1 MARKMFIT
9 AILVAFTSL
18 IQYGCKSTEATQ
30 VQEDNNQTQVAVGE
44 TVKPAEGTVTGTKN
58 LVIATTEI
66 GEIPAE
72 TAVSN
77 EKFVI
82 RVDCGGTEKYTDK
95 AGNVWQPDQE
105 KTADNKWGAVYGQT
119 IGRPDLGIEGTNCPI
134 IYESERYSMEAYE
147 FAVPAGK
154 YTVTLHFAET
164 YEGITGVGE
173 RVFGVS
179 INGNEVIKELDPYK
193 EAGEFNTPAVKK
205 FDGIEPKDG
214 KIVIGFTPIAEN
226 QQICGIEIVAGGS
239 EAAPAGGEQIA
250 IRVNCGTAEG
260 TQAYTDQDGKVWQPD
275 RLMADGLD
283 WGAMDGEIIQRSTL
297 EIKDTKSPTIY
308 QSETYS
314 MSAYK
319 FKVPAGKYIVKL
331 HFAETYEGISGEGQR
346 VFDVS
351 INGKKVIEKLDP
363 YKEAGAFAKPVV
375 KEFKDV
381 EPADGVITIGFTPGT
396 ENPQICGI
404 EVLSQGAVKASASS
418 EKFAVRVNCGTAE
431 GAVAYTDQDGK
442 VWQPDRLM
450 AEGLDWG
457 AADGEI
463 IQRSTLEIK
472 DTKSPTIYQSETYSM
487 SAYKFKAPAGKYT
500 VKLHFAET
508 YDGISG
514 EGQRVFDVSINGK
527 KVIEKLDPYKEAGA
541 FAKPVVKEFKGIEPA
556 DGVITIGF
564 TPGTENPQICGIEV
578 IAE

>member
-9 AILVAFTSL
+9 TILVAFTSL

-30 VQEDNNQTQVAVGE
+30 VKADNDQTQVAAE
-44 TVKPAEGTVTGTKN
+44 DTVQAKEATVIGARN
-58 LVIATTEI
+58 LVIASAEI
-66 GEIPAE
+66 GEIQAE
-72 TAVSN
+72 TAVSIEN
-77 EKFVI
+77 FVV

-105 KTADNKWGAVYGQT
+105 KTANNKWGAVYGQT

-134 IYESERYSMEAYE
+134 IYESERYSMDAYE

-164 YEGITGVGE
+164 YEGISGVGE

-179 INGNEVIKELDPYK
+179 INGNEVLKNMDPYK
-193 EAGEFNTPAVKK
+193 EAGEFNKPAVKK

-214 KIVIGFTPIAEN
+214 KIVIGFTPGVEN
-226 QQICGIEIVAGGS
+226 PQICGIEIVAAGS
-239 EAAPAGGEQIA
+239 EAAPAGGEGIA

-275 RLMADGLD
+275 RLMAEGLD
-283 WGAMDGEIIQRSTL
+283 WGAADGEVIQRSTL
-297 EIKDTKSPTIY
+297 AIKDTKSPTIY

-331 HFAETYEGISGEGQR
+331 HFAETYEGISGAGQR

-375 KEFKDV
+375 KEFNDI
-381 EPADGVITIGFTPGT
+381 EPADGVITIGFTPGV

-404 EVLSQGAVKASASS
+404 EVLSQGVVKVAPSG

-431 GAVAYTDQDGK
+431 GTQAYTDQDGK

-450 AEGLDWG
+450 AAGLDWG
-457 AADGEI
+457 AADGEV
-463 IQRSTLEIK
+463 IQRSTLAIK

-487 SAYKFKAPAGKYT
+487 SAYKFKVTAGKYI
-500 VKLHFAET
+500 VRLHFAET
-508 YDGISG
+508 YEGISG
-514 EGQRVFDVSINGK
+514 AGQRVFDVSINGK

-541 FAKPVVKEFKGIEPA
+541 FAKPVVYEFKDIEPA
-556 DGVITIGF
+556 DGLITIGF
-564 TPGTENPQICGIEV
+564 TSGVENPQICGIEV
-578 IAE
+578 IAQ